1 MVGRAPTAEYGPGS
15 VRVKS
20 CAPNDNGDAGGAE
33 GDPLSEP
40 GPRTYLRPMSL
51 RTTLRALLTLRKGVF
66 TGLDETTAGEDPV
79 RLFSEWYREAREAG
93 LYLPESMALAT
104 ATPDGRPSVRL
115 VLLKG
120 HDERGFVFFT
130 NYESRKAR
138 ELAANSHAALAFH
151 WPILQRQ
158 VRIEGTVE
166 KISEDASFAY
176 FRTRPRGSRIG
187 AWASPQSEPI
197 GGREVLMERVREF
210 GARFEG
216 SDVPLPPYWGGYR
229 VRPGRIEFWQGRV
242 NRLHDRFLF
251 ERDGEAWSVRRL
263 AP

>member
-1 MVGRAPTAEYGPGS
+1 
-15 VRVKS
+15 
-20 CAPNDNGDAGGAE
+20 
-33 GDPLSEP
+33 
-40 GPRTYLRPMSL
+40 MSL
-51 RTTLRALLTLRKGVF
+51 RSTLRALLTLRKGVF
-66 TGLDETTAGEDPV
+66 TGLDERTVGDDPF

-93 LYLPESMALAT
+93 LYLPESMSLAT
-104 ATPDGRPSVRL
+104 ATPGGRPSVRL

-138 ELAANSHAALAFH
+138 ELSENARAALAIH

-158 VRIEGTVE
+158 VRVEGTAE
-166 KISEDASFAY
+166 RISDEASYAY

-187 AWASPQSEPI
+187 AWASPQSAPI
-197 GGREVLMERVREF
+197 AGREELMERVQACE
-210 GARFEG
+210 ARFEG
-216 SDVPLPPYWGGYR
+216 GDVPLPPFWGGYR
-229 VRPGRIEFWQGRV
+229 VRPERIEFWQGRV

-251 ERDGEAWSVRRL
+251 ERNGESWSVQRL

>member
-1 MVGRAPTAEYGPGS
+1 
-15 VRVKS
+15 
-20 CAPNDNGDAGGAE
+20 
-33 GDPLSEP
+33 
-40 GPRTYLRPMSL
+40 MSL
-51 RTTLRALLTLRKGVF
+51 RSTLRALLTLRKGVF
-66 TGLDETTAGEDPV
+66 TGLDETTVGDDPF

-93 LYLPESMALAT
+93 LYLPESMSLAT

-138 ELAANSHAALAFH
+138 ELSENARAALAIH

-158 VRIEGTVE
+158 VRVEGTVE
-166 KISEDASFAY
+166 RISDEASYDY

-187 AWASPQSEPI
+187 AWASPQSAPI
-197 GGREVLMERVREF
+197 AGREELMERVQECE
-210 GARFEG
+210 ARFEG
-216 SDVPLPPYWGGYR
+216 GDVPLPPFWGGYR
-229 VRPGRIEFWQGRV
+229 VRPERIEFWQGRV

-251 ERDGEAWSVRRL
+251 ERNGESWSVQRL

>member
-1 MVGRAPTAEYGPGS
+1 
-15 VRVKS
+15 
-20 CAPNDNGDAGGAE
+20 
-33 GDPLSEP
+33 
-40 GPRTYLRPMSL
+40 MSL
-51 RTTLRALLTLRKGVF
+51 RSTLRALLTLRKGVF
-66 TGLDETTAGEDPV
+66 TGLDERTVGDDPF

-93 LYLPESMALAT
+93 LYLPESMSLAT

-138 ELAANSHAALAFH
+138 ELSENARAALAIH

-158 VRIEGTVE
+158 VRVEGTVE
-166 KISEDASFAY
+166 RISDEASYDY

-187 AWASPQSEPI
+187 AWASPQSAPI
-197 GGREVLMERVREF
+197 AGREELMERVQECE
-210 GARFEG
+210 ARFEG
-216 SDVPLPPYWGGYR
+216 GDVPLPPFWGGYR
-229 VRPGRIEFWQGRV
+229 VRPERIEFWQGRV

-251 ERDGEAWSVRRL
+251 ERNGESWSVQRL